1 MLLMVYLILIKILGD
16 DMYLLRYD
24 SVSLDEYDTHC
35 QCAWLLFFDPGH
47 EDEDILNL

>member
-1 MLLMVYLILIKILGD
+1 MSLVMYLILIKILGG

-35 QCAWLLFFDPGH
+35 QLAWLLFFDPSH
-47 EDEDILNL
+47 EG